1 MKSLRSAGYVGI
13 MLVAEMLTGTAMGAD
28 KPTYGWVETATLE
41 PWGVEAKVKLD
52 TGALTSSM
60 QAEEI
65 ETLERDGADWV
76 RFTVEVE
83 GEATDEVE
91 SRTYER
97 PLFRDLVVSGAGGED
112 HRPVVLMTICMGQTL
127 HEEQFSLEDR
137 DDMNYPVLLGR
148 RTIQSLGDIDVARTF
163 LHDPDCHED
172 SRLIRHSDNDYDE
185 DIGI

>member
-1 MKSLRSAGYVGI
+1 MKFLSSACYAS
-13 MLVAEMLTGTAMGAD
+13 MLLVAGGLTGFAKASE

-41 PWGVEAKVKLD
+41 PWGAEVKVKLD

-65 ETLERDGADWV
+65 ETFERDGEDWV
-76 RFTVEVE
+76 SFIVEVE
-83 GEATDEVE
+83 DEETDEVV
-91 SRTYER
+91 SRTFER
-97 PLFRDLVVSGAGGED
+97 AVFRNLLVTGAGGED

-148 RTIQSLGDIDVARTF
+148 RTIQSLGQVDVTQTF
-163 LHDPDCHED
+163 RHDPACDED
-172 SRLIRHSDNDYDE
+172 SQLVRHSEHDYDE